1 MVLFLILCGKYMQ
14 SSIYCIIKY
23 GIWAENM
30 VLYIIGGNTMRHI
43 RNFLYNNSDIL
54 TALAI
59 LIAAGLLIAWRMQVL
74 MGYTG

>member
-1 MVLFLILCGKYMQ
+1 
-14 SSIYCIIKY
+14 
-23 GIWAENM
+23 M